1 LHLHGRPAPRAAIDA
16 RDADSPSTYLY
27 LLSPFLAFLL
37 LAAHFYRAANFAAA
51 LVALLALALLFV
63 RRSWAA
69 RVAQVLLLLGT
80 IEWVRATIALV
91 LARSGMGQPYLRLA
105 FIMGAVSLFTALCAL
120 VFRAARLRAH
130 FGSGPSP

>member
-1 LHLHGRPAPRAAIDA
+1 M
-16 RDADSPSTYLY
+16 TYLY

-37 LAAHFYRAANFAAA
+37 LAAHFYRASNFAAA

-69 RVAQVLLLLGT
+69 RAAQVLLLLGT

-91 LARSGMGQPYLRLA
+91 LARSEMGQPYLRLA
-105 FIMGAVSLFTALCAL
+105 LIMGAVSLFTALCAL
-120 VFRAARLRAH
+120 VFRAARLRTH
-130 FGSGPSP
+130 FGSGPGP